1 MYGKSD
7 LEKDLIGLVNKVE
20 YNHETRGDLEGLFQY
35 CSQRFRGHEMKAAIV
50 SKRSGGKTQAPAP
63 KPVNPDKKNVVQPA
77 EEKKTEMMN
86 PVAPESENKAET
98 PEPVKANP
106 TNDMKILDLFSEGL
120 EKTKAKYLKPS
131 EFKKELASVGIQ
143 AKGDWDALWVA
154 LKTEFDKIS
163 N

>member
-20 YNHETRGDLEGLFQY
+20 YNHETRGDLEGFFQY
-35 CSQRFRGHEMKAAIV
+35 CAQRFRGHEMKAAIV

-63 KPVNPDKKNVVQPA
+63 PPVNPLKKNVFQPA
-77 EEKKTEMMN
+77 EEKKTEMTS
-86 PVAPESENKAET
+86 PVAPEIEA

-143 AKGDWDALWVA
+143 AKGDWDALWSA
-154 LKTEFDKIS
+154 LKTEFDKINS
-163 N
+163 

>member
-1 MYGKSD
+1 MYGKTD
-7 LEKDLIGLVNKVE
+7 LEKDLIELVNKVD

-63 KPVNPDKKNVVQPA
+63 PPVNPLKKNVVQPA
-77 EEKKTEMMN
+77 EEKKTEMTS
-86 PVAPESENKAET
+86 PVAPEIET
-98 PEPVKANP
+98 PEPAKANP

-143 AKGDWDALWVA
+143 AKGDWDALWSA
-154 LKTEFDKIS
+154 LKTEFDKINS
-163 N
+163 